1 MNSIALA
8 GVWLLSLGSPEPSFP
23 QSPEPPA
30 DSAYA
35 DTIELPGT
43 TETRGKGPLN
53 ADADTGAL
61 TRIRRFDG
69 PVWYRREIDVPA
81 DWAGKRVQL
90 RLERTKYTQVWLDRT
105 AVGEQ
110 VR

>member
-8 GVWLLSLGSPEPSFP
+8 GVWLLSLGSPEPTFP
-23 QSPEPPA
+23 QSPEPPS

-53 ADADTGAL
+53 ASADSGAL
-61 TRIRRFDG
+61 VMGMIATG
-69 PVWYRREIDVPA
+69 
-81 DWAGKRVQL
+81 
-90 RLERTKYTQVWLDRT
+90 
-105 AVGEQ
+105 GEPCTILAI
-110 VR
+110 VMKPHGDAII